1 MTPASLGARP
11 HPAHLTGSTT
21 SSNPRSTQKRG
32 EALFFAKMTRAH
44 PRPVSSG
51 IVPLT
56 ANTPE
61 SVCAA
66 KFPEGNLLIAILI
79 HTLWFCPEKQWLP
92 LHKHSPLQ
100 AWADPSSPP
109 ATTQHL
115 QGTRCTLGTLQI
127 LRDSTL
133 TQSTEPAPSS
143 APHLGLRR
151 RTQLTRARRAHSQ
164 TASQRP
170 TSRSAAVV
178 QCSHPRPGPN
188 ITVANR
194 AKPKAPPP
202 DLQAEL
208 IQS

>member
-11 HPAHLTGSTT
+11 HPAHPTGSTT

-115 QGTRCTLGTLQI
+115 RGTRCTPGHFADPKGLNPHAVHGAGAFVCTSPGAETENAANKG
-127 LRDSTL
+127 STGP
-133 TQSTEPAPSS
+133 QSN
-143 APHLGLRR
+143 
-151 RTQLTRARRAHSQ
+151 SQ
-164 TASQRP
+164 
-170 TSRSAAVV
+170 SAANQQV
-178 QCSHPRPGPN
+178 CRRGPMLPSPSQPQHHGGKQSK
-188 ITVANR
+188 
-194 AKPKAPPP
+194 AKG
-202 DLQAEL
+202 
-208 IQS
+208 SSS